1 MLWKSSQSR
10 LKDLNTGHCKRQPL
24 MNPEFNNFSP
34 LLFLISKDFRLD
46 IWKKFFSERV
56 MRQWHRLPREAVE

>member
-1 MLWKSSQSR
+1 
-10 LKDLNTGHCKRQPL
+10 